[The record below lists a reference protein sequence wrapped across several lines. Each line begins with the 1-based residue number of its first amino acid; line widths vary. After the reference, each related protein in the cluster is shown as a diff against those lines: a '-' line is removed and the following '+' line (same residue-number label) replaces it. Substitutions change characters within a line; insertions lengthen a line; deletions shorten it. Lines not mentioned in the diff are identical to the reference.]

1 MASLIAQL
9 VKNLPVMG
17 KTWVRSLGQEGTLE
31 KEWLTHSRNSC
42 LENSMGRRWDGMGI
56 PWKEG
61 YKKPRPHI
69 KKQRHHFADKA
80 IAFPVVMYR

>member
-1 MASLIAQL
+1 M
-9 VKNLPVMG
+9 
-17 KTWVRSLGQEGTLE
+17 LE
-31 KEWLTHSRNSC
+31 NMPLSAPLCQKYRKDKPENKKSGYLQYVCECVCKEW
-42 LENSMGRRWDGMGI
+42 RRWDGMGI

-80 IAFPVVMYR
+80 VAFPVVMYR